1 MTPGPSHDTTNDAPG
16 ETPVVIVEEGSVGVV
31 ATKSLTF
38 DHPLPLD
45 GGGRLGPITVAY
57 ETYGELNAAADN
69 AILVEHALT
78 ASAHAAGRHHAGE
91 RAPGWWDVMIGRGR
105 AFDTTKYFVVCS
117 NLLGS
122 CYGTTGPSST
132 NPQTGRP
139 YALEFPR
146 ITVGDMVRLQHELV
160 RRLGIRRLRAV
171 VGGSMGGMQAIEWAL
186 RHPDL
191 VDSLILVATAP
202 RATPQSIAI
211 HKVGIEAILG
221 DANFRGGDYYGGE
234 PPRHGLAIA
243 RMLGH
248 VTYLS
253 DGWLWQKFG
262 RRRAAADTGG
272 LRTLFEIESYLEH
285 QGQKFVERFDANSYL
300 YLLRA
305 IDLYDAAEGHA
316 SLADSFR
323 RMRCRKVLVASF
335 SSDWLYPTYQSRELV
350 EALRVNGIDVRSH
363 EIESHYGHDSF
374 LLEHETLTP
383 LFRDALEG

>member
-1 MTPGPSHDTTNDAPG
+1 MLGPGRDDAPG
-16 ETPVVIVEEGSVGVV
+16 EAPVVIVEEGSVGIV
-31 ATKSLTF
+31 ATRSVAL
-38 DHPLPLD
+38 PGGLPLD
-45 GGGRLGPITVAY
+45 GGARLRPITVAY

-78 ASAHAAGRHHAGE
+78 ASAHVAGRHRPDD
-91 RAPGWWDVMIGRGR
+91 RAPGWWDVMVGRGR
-105 AFDTTKYFVVCS
+105 AFDTAEHFVVCS

-122 CYGTTGPSST
+122 CYGTTGPSSIDRR
-132 NPQTGRP
+132 TGRP
-139 YALEFPR
+139 YGLGFPR
-146 ITVGDMVRLQHELV
+146 ITVGDMVRVQHVLV
-160 RRLGIRRLRAV
+160 QRLGIRRLRAV

-186 RHPDL
+186 RYPEW
-191 VDSLILVATAP
+191 VDSLILVATAA

-221 DANFRGGDYYGGE
+221 DPHFRGGDYYGEE
-234 PPRHGLAIA
+234 PPAHGLAIA

-253 DGWLWQKFG
+253 DGWLWKKFG
-262 RRRAAADTGG
+262 RRRAPADPAG

-285 QGQKFVERFDANSYL
+285 QGRKFVERFDANSYL

-305 IDLYDAAEGHA
+305 IDLYDAAEGYG

-323 RMRCRKVLVASF
+323 RMRCRKAVVASF

-350 EALRVNGIDVRSH
+350 DALRANAVDVASH
-363 EIESHYGHDSF
+363 EIQSEYGHDSF
-374 LLEHETLTP
+374 LLEHEKLTP
-383 LFRDALEG
+383 LFRELLAS